1 MKTALLPP
9 PRLAA
14 STTDAVSLTSAF
26 GSMTHLFPSSASA
39 ATFMPID
46 ESPGDDV

>member
-1 MKTALLPP
+1 MNPSPVTALFN
-9 PRLAA
+9 
-14 STTDAVSLTSAF
+14 AVSFTSAF
-26 GSMTHLFPSSASA
+26 GSITQRLPSSASA